1 MLHKDRVAGALETA
15 QGRHVTTLS
24 LVEKIPSNFL
34 HSTLKQEGV
43 LEDCECCCLSFFV
56 RLQCCLSP
64 LSSSGSPL
72 VIEGQSRGSDGSPQ
86 QASQKTSV
94 TERDGSDQR
103 GLDERLGKILPS
115 PLLGMSVD
123 KGISAPIHVVKA
135 KRATSA
141 FSAVV
146 RTPGWMESAS
156 IQTLC
161 RLSKPTSRSRKLNS
175 QV

>member
-1 MLHKDRVAGALETA
+1 M
-15 QGRHVTTLS
+15 
-24 LVEKIPSNFL
+24 
-34 HSTLKQEGV
+34 
-43 LEDCECCCLSFFV
+43 

-72 VIEGQSRGSDGSPQ
+72 VIESQSRGSDGSPQ

-94 TERDGSDQR
+94 AERDGSDQW

-123 KGISAPIHVVKA
+123 KVISAPIHVVKA

-141 FSAVV
+141 FSPVV
-146 RTPGWMESAS
+146 RTPGWMESTS

-161 RLSKPTSRSRKLNS
+161 RLSKPTSRSRKFKLARVGPGLGFPEPRLHNNLFRS
-175 QV
+175 TIWPPDRHKLEMWFYDKELRQQNNFICRK

>member
-34 HSTLKQEGV
+34 HSTLKQ
-43 LEDCECCCLSFFV
+43 L
-56 RLQCCLSP
+56 CCLSP